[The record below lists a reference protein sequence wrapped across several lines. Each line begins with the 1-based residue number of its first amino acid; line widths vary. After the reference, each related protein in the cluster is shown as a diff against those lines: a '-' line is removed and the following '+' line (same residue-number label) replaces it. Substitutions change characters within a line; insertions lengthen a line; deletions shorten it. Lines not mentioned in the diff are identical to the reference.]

1 MASTKIQ
8 IKKIKVDITK
18 LVTMAEMG
26 LGVVRPL
33 NKEKRGWIAKLK
45 KEGVWNP
52 I

>member
-33 NKEKRGWIAKLK
+33 KKNAVGLPNLK
-45 KEGVWNP
+45 KKEYG
-52 I
+52 IQY